1 MMEGL
6 FREVIV
12 QIPTGRSAMEIT
24 NLLWLM
30 AVKLNAQ
37 EVGEKPVI
45 AKPLP
50 AGVQRHEEE
59 ILPFQGLQHLL
70 PTRGPG
76 DGVAERPAEAIQNAG
91 LQQEATGL
99 VGQMNEDVFAQ
110 VIGDEAMPAAD
121 DERTHLALTVQGKR
135 HQL

>member
-1 MMEGL
+1 MG
-6 FREVIV
+6 
-12 QIPTGRSAMEIT
+12 QIPAGRPAMELT
-24 NLLWLM
+24 NLIRVTALQF
-30 AVKLNAQ
+30 NAQ
-37 EVGEKPVI
+37 KVGEEPVI

-50 AGVQRHEEE
+50 AGIQRHEEE
-59 ILPFQGLQHLL
+59 IFPFQELQHLL
-70 PTRGPG
+70 PTRGLD

-99 VGQMNEDVFAQ
+99 VGQMNEDVFTQ

-121 DERTHLALTVQGKR
+121 DEGTHLALTVQGKR